1 MTLAAP
7 SPAVNVFVAPD
18 GNAFM
23 ADIAAWLVDAARCV
37 GRSTCLVTDRLP
49 APDGSVNL
57 VVAPHEFYI
66 LRSDDDAAVRAAA
79 RCSIPVCTEQPGTPW
94 FRLTAGLCEGSPLVI
109 DINEVGAV
117 ALREEGFEVHRLR
130 LGATPAMIH
139 ENAVDVDQRDV
150 DVLFLGGATP
160 RRDRVL
166 AGLASVLWDRDC
178 EIRTFKFSRPVTGD
192 EPGLVFGDDKYGLLA
207 RSTMLVNIHR
217 GDAEGGD
224 GDAAA
229 EYFEWARMVEA
240 MANGC
245 LVVSEPSTGHEPLV
259 AGEHFVE
266 CAADDLADTVVSL
279 LADSERRNHIIE
291 NARAAVGGPLA
302 LEHAM
307 VDLLAIADPIIGR
320 AARGAVGVDSGH
332 AGWSA
337 RWGDRFGGN
346 RVRPVIRSAPP
357 PLLPVFSPYRALR
370 RDVYDQ
376 LLAEIAHRRELG
388 QFRSLLE
395 HGDPDHVGRTV
406 TPAWDDAAAEVSV
419 VVTVFD
425 YADVV
430 VETLDS
436 IVASQGVVTEIV
448 IIDDASTDESVAVV
462 RGWMD
467 HHAEVPVILLT
478 RAANQG
484 LTRARNLAIEHA
496 RADLVMIM
504 DADNLVYPTCLRRL
518 ADTLHAEPSAAFSYA
533 TLEAF
538 GADPGLR
545 SAQGWHVPWLCDANY
560 IDAQAMIRR
569 SALERFDGYRVDDTM
584 YGWEDWD
591 LWLRIASAGEHGVH
605 VPQMLGRYRTQGG
618 SMVSL
623 TNLAAADLRADL
635 VARYPTLPWPASD
648 MELLR

>member
-1 MTLAAP
+1 MTRAATP
-7 SPAVNVFVAPD
+7 RPVNVFVAPD

-23 ADIAAWLVDAARCV
+23 IDIADWLVDAARCG
-37 GRSTCLVTDRLP
+37 GRDAELVTDRLP
-49 APDGSVNL
+49 SPDGSVNL
-57 VVAPHEFYI
+57 VVAPHEFYV
-66 LRSDDDAAVRAAA
+66 LRDDDDAAVRDAA
-79 RCSIPVCTEQPGTPW
+79 RCSIPICTEQPGTPW
-94 FRLTAGLCEGSPLVI
+94 FRLTVGLCAGSPLVV
-109 DINEVGAV
+109 DINQIGAD
-117 ALREEGFEVHRLR
+117 ALRDEGFEVHRLR
-130 LGATPAMIH
+130 LGATPAMVH
-139 ENAVDVDQRDV
+139 RAAEETERDV

-166 AGLASVLWDRDC
+166 AGLAPVLWDRAAQ
-178 EIRTFKFSRPVTGD
+178 ILTFRFSRPVTGD
-192 EPGLVFGDDKYGLLA
+192 EPGLVFGQVKYELLA
-207 RSTMLVNIHR
+207 RSSILVNVHR

-224 GDAAA
+224 GDAGA

-245 LVVSEPSTGHEPLV
+245 LVVTEPSRGHEPLV

-266 CAADDLADTVVSL
+266 CGADDFAQTVTAL
-279 LADSERRNHIIE
+279 LADHERRRRIVD
-291 NARAAVGGPLA
+291 NARAAVTGPLA
-302 LEHAM
+302 LEHSM
-307 VDLLAIADPIIGR
+307 TDLLAVADPLVEEPST
-320 AARGAVGVDSGH
+320 A
-332 AGWSA
+332 SA
-337 RWGDRFGGN
+337 SD
-346 RVRPVIRSAPP
+346 RPVRWWRRGDARRARPVVRAAPP
-357 PLLPVFSPYRALR
+357 PLLPVFTPYRELR
-370 RDVYDQ
+370 RKVYDQ

-388 QFRSLLE
+388 RFRSLLE
-395 HGDPDHVGRTV
+395 HGDADHVGRDT
-406 TPAWDDAAAEVSV
+406 TPAWDEVIGSDRSPEVSV

-436 IVASQGVVTEIV
+436 IVESRDVATEIV
-448 IIDDASTDESVAVV
+448 IVDDASTDDSVHVV
-462 RGWMD
+462 REWMGR
-467 HHAEVPVILLT
+467 HAEVPVLLLT

-518 ADTLHAEPSAAFSYA
+518 ADRLHEDPDAAFCYS

-569 SALERFDGYRVDDTM
+569 STLRRFDGYRVDDTM

-591 LWLRIASAGEHGVH
+591 LWLRLAAAGEHGVH
-605 VPQMLGRYRTQGG
+605 VPQMLGRYRTQAG

-635 VARYPTLPWPASD
+635 VARYPTLPWPD
-648 MELLR
+648 TDR